1 MESDPKQIAGGYW
14 RAMAEHL
21 ITPQLNKPFFGRP
34 YLKLGQCFGLWGYLF
49 ELGGMLGS
57 KHRANPDAFL
67 PAFIGMSGVAGAAE
81 PFLVAVANT
90 LRDRHSLNSMKHWDF
105 VGADLGHRVSDYK
118 REDWNSLL
126 MERGTDKIP
135 PDVAAK
141 NAWFYARDGAALG
154 TTVPDLVRAMF
165 ERTHSPVSKEKWQQM
180 YASGLDIGLEP
191 PLPRSYEAAQEEE
204 NKSFMEYCREFYPDL
219 YPVLK

>member
-14 RAMAEHL
+14 RAVAEHL

-67 PAFIGMSGVAGAAE
+67 PAFIGMSGEAGAAE
-81 PFLVAVANT
+81 RILVAVANT

-165 ERTHSPVSKEKWQQM
+165 ERTHAPVSTEKWQQM

-191 PLPRSYEAAQEEE
+191 PLPRSYEEAQEEE
-204 NKSFMEYCREFYPDL
+204 NKIFMEYCRELYPDL
-219 YPVLK
+219 YPVLQ